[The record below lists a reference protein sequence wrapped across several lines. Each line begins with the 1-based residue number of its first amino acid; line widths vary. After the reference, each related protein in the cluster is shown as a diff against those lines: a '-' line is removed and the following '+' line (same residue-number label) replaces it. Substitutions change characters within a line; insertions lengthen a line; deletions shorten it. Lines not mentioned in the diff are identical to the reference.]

1 MDGFDGKHADYETSH
16 ERADYGTIS
25 QLEVYEVTVHTAMI
39 PPTATTHN
47 SRRWMLNIMEK
58 PMAEIA
64 AAIAYM

>member
-1 MDGFDGKHADYETSH
+1 
-16 ERADYGTIS
+16 
-25 QLEVYEVTVHTAMI
+25 MI

-64 AAIAYM
+64 AAIAICSTDHVEPYSIH